1 MDDTWYCNEPVG
13 EKKLTVFMSELSK
26 SAALSQIYTNHSI
39 RATGATI
46 LSKNMHGPAQI
57 MAVVDANTLGTFGF
71 IGTTGSGTCCHTQVM
86 QSGWTPVYWEVD
98 LGAISI
104 ITRISITYRD
114 TCKFLIL
121 I

>member
-1 MDDTWYCNEPVG
+1 MFVRYQYQYKHLIVLFEI
-13 EKKLTVFMSELSK
+13 KKNQLLYVWNDVLAVNLAFMRPAIQSTSTVYDPGN
-26 SAALSQIYTNHSI
+26 A
-39 RATGATI
+39 
-46 LSKNMHGPAQI
+46 
-57 MAVVDANTLGTFGF
+57 VDANTLGTFGF

>member
-1 MDDTWYCNEPVG
+1 MNYYICNDVLAVNLAFMRPA
-13 EKKLTVFMSELSK
+13 KQSTSTVYDPGN
-26 SAALSQIYTNHSI
+26 A
-39 RATGATI
+39 
-46 LSKNMHGPAQI
+46 
-57 MAVVDANTLGTFGF
+57 VDANTLGTFGL

-86 QSGWTPVYWEVD
+86 PSWTPVYWEVD